1 MKNNDHVTLKGYREI
16 LSHKA
21 ALKKGLNAVIF
32 KVKEFS
38 DIIPF
43 DTSNIIIKNN
53 LKLDPNFIA
62 GFVAADG
69 SFFISRPSLNSK

>member
-1 MKNNDHVTLKGYREI
+1 MKNNDHLTLKGYREI

-43 DTSNIIIKNN
+43 DTSNIIKNN

-69 SFFISRPSLNSK
+69 SFFISRPSPNSK